1 MKYIGKKDENVEY
14 RKRPGA
20 YAIIVNK
27 NDDKIGIVKVIT
39 DEGVENFYLGGGI
52 EEGETKLEAL
62 KREMIEEAGYTIKN
76 IKELEEVGSYIF
88 AEDHGYIEV
97 IASVY
102 IAEFDKKVAEPIEKD
117 HNVIW
122 VKPEEYINKM
132 FREWQRYI
140 MKKFIEKREVIRNEN
155 NTSIT
160 INKKKRTNGFIEN

>member
-1 MKYIGKKDENVEY
+1 MKYVGDKEENVEY

-20 YAIIVNK
+20 YAIIINK
-27 NDDKIGIVKVIT
+27 DDDKIGIAT
-39 DEGVENFYLGGGI
+39 TGVENFYLGGGI

-76 IKELEEVGSYIF
+76 VKELGEVGEFIF

-102 IAEFDKKVAEPIEKD
+102 IAEFDQKIAEPIEKD

-122 VKPEEYINKM
+122 VKPEEYIDKM

-140 MKKFIEKREVIRNEN
+140 MKKFIEKKGVIRNEN

-160 INKKKRTNGFIEN
+160 IAKKKGTNGFIKSQI

>member
-1 MKYIGKKDENVEY
+1 MGDENMKYVGQKDENVEY

-62 KREMIEEAGYTIKN
+62 KREMVEEAGYSIKN
-76 IKELEEVGSYIF
+76 IEELGEVGEFIF
-88 AEDHGYIEV
+88 VEDKGYIEV

-102 IAEFDKKVAEPIEKD
+102 IAEFDQKIAEPIEKD

-122 VKPEEYINKM
+122 VKPEEYIDKM

-140 MKKFIEKREVIRNEN
+140 MKKFIEKRKV
-155 NTSIT
+155 
-160 INKKKRTNGFIEN
+160 

>member
-1 MKYIGKKDENVEY
+1 MMGDENMKYIGKKDENVEY

-27 NDDKIGIVKVIT
+27 NDDKIGIVKKPT
-39 DEGVENFYLGGGI
+39 EEGIENFYLGGGI

-76 IKELEEVGSYIF
+76 IKELGEVGEFIF
-88 AEDHGYIEV
+88 AGDKGYIEV

-122 VKPEEYINKM
+122 VKPEEYVDKM

-140 MKKFIEKREVIRNEN
+140 MEKFIEKREVLIV
-155 NTSIT
+155 
-160 INKKKRTNGFIEN
+160 

>member
-1 MKYIGKKDENVEY
+1 MGDENMKYIGKKDENVEY

-122 VKPEEYINKM
+122 VKPEEYVDKM
-132 FREWQRYI
+132 FREWQIYI
-140 MKKFIEKREVIRNEN
+140 MEKFIEKRKV
-155 NTSIT
+155 
-160 INKKKRTNGFIEN
+160 

>member
-1 MKYIGKKDENVEY
+1 MMGDENMKYIGKKDENVEY

-20 YAIIVNK
+20 YAIIINK

-122 VKPEEYINKM
+122 VKPEEYVDKM
-132 FREWQRYI
+132 FREWQTYI
-140 MKKFIEKREVIRNEN
+140 MEKFIEKRKV
-155 NTSIT
+155 
-160 INKKKRTNGFIEN
+160 

>member
-20 YAIIVNK
+20 YAIIINK

-122 VKPEEYINKM
+122 VKPEEYVDKM
-132 FREWQRYI
+132 FREWQIYI
-140 MKKFIEKREVIRNEN
+140 MEKFIEKRKV
-155 NTSIT
+155 
-160 INKKKRTNGFIEN
+160 

>member
-1 MKYIGKKDENVEY
+1 LKYVGYKEENAEY

-122 VKPEEYINKM
+122 VKPEEYVDKM
-132 FREWQRYI
+132 FREWQIYI
-140 MKKFIEKREVIRNEN
+140 MEKFIEKRKV
-155 NTSIT
+155 
-160 INKKKRTNGFIEN
+160 